1 MCSPK
6 GVVKSGKHVLRWM
19 TSNLIEGRKS
29 SNCRPHKIF
38 AGKVEMFKNTD
49 RFEYVK
55 VRSNQAYLTKLR

>member
-1 MCSPK
+1 
-6 GVVKSGKHVLRWM
+6 M